1 MTTATETPTNA
12 PKTIYLKDYERPAYA
27 FERVNLD
34 FELGEATTTVTS
46 TIRVRPANDANGK
59 SLFLNGD
66 ESVELAAIEVDGA
79 KFTTYERTAKGIT
92 LRALPTE
99 AFDLR
104 VTTTIKPQENTALE
118 GLYKSSGNFC
128 TQCEAEGFRR
138 ITFYQDRPDVMSIF
152 TTRITA
158 DKTKYPVLLGNG
170 NLVDSGDL
178 EDGKHFTVWE
188 DPWAK
193 PCYLFALVAGNLGMV
208 EDKFKTMTGKEV
220 TLRIFTETHNLDKC
234 AHAMTSLIKSMKW
247 DEDTYGLEYDLEL
260 FNIVAVD
267 DFNMGAMENKS
278 LNIFNSR
285 LVLATPQSATDA
297 DYAAIEG
304 VVAHE
309 YFHNYTGNRV
319 TCRDW
324 FQLSLKEGLTVYRD
338 QEFSADM
345 NSRGVKRIGDVS
357 RLRMAQFAQ
366 DAGPMA
372 HPIRPESY
380 IKMDNFYTVTV
391 YEKGAEVV
399 RMYETL
405 LGKDG
410 FRKGMDLYF
419 ERHDGQAVTTE
430 DFFAAMCDANGADL
444 STFKPWYS
452 QAGTPRVTANGS
464 YDAAAKTFT
473 LECSQVV
480 PKTPGQDSKV
490 PVLCPIAVGLV
501 GPDGAD
507 MNLTIDGKS
516 HGTTAVLRFDQASAT
531 YTFTGV
537 DAKPVPSILRNFSA
551 PVRLT
556 TNLTQDD
563 LLFLMANDSD
573 AFNRWEAGQTLLR
586 NLCLDLIK
594 GGEQSFK
601 MNDAITAAM
610 RTILSG
616 AKAADADKA
625 FIARAMMVPSEG
637 ELSDMLEEGTV
648 DPAAVHAARDFVM
661 KTLATELRAEL
672 EATAQA
678 NSAAVYSNEPADRAA
693 RSLKNACIGYLSY
706 LDAPEIAAMT
716 YERYVAA
723 DNMTDK
729 IAALSALS
737 GKDCDERIKAI
748 DAFYAEWSHDPLV
761 MNKWLSIQ
769 AASSLPNNLANVRAL
784 AAGSAFDIKNPNK
797 VYSLIGGFCAS
808 PTNFHAIDG
817 SGYEFLADIVLELD
831 DLNGQV
837 ASRMVSAFTRWRKF
851 EPTRASAM
859 KAQLERIAAK
869 KGLSENVFEIVSKS
883 LE

>member
-1 MTTATETPTNA
+1 
-12 PKTIYLKDYERPAYA
+12 
-27 FERVNLD
+27 
-34 FELGEATTTVTS
+34 
-46 TIRVRPANDANGK
+46 
-59 SLFLNGD
+59 
-66 ESVELAAIEVDGA
+66 
-79 KFTTYERTAKGIT
+79 
-92 LRALPTE
+92 
-99 AFDLR
+99 
-104 VTTTIKPQENTALE
+104 
-118 GLYKSSGNFC
+118 
-128 TQCEAEGFRR
+128 
-138 ITFYQDRPDVMSIF
+138 
-152 TTRITA
+152 
-158 DKTKYPVLLGNG
+158 
-170 NLVDSGDL
+170 
-178 EDGKHFTVWE
+178 
-188 DPWAK
+188 
-193 PCYLFALVAGNLGMV
+193 
-208 EDKFKTMTGKEV
+208 
-220 TLRIFTETHNLDKC
+220 
-234 AHAMTSLIKSMKW
+234 
-247 DEDTYGLEYDLEL
+247 
-260 FNIVAVD
+260 
-267 DFNMGAMENKS
+267 
-278 LNIFNSR
+278 
-285 LVLATPQSATDA
+285 
-297 DYAAIEG
+297 
-304 VVAHE
+304 
-309 YFHNYTGNRV
+309 
-319 TCRDW
+319 
-324 FQLSLKEGLTVYRD
+324 
-338 QEFSADM
+338 
-345 NSRGVKRIGDVS
+345 
-357 RLRMAQFAQ
+357 
-366 DAGPMA
+366 
-372 HPIRPESY
+372 
-380 IKMDNFYTVTV
+380 
-391 YEKGAEVV
+391 
-399 RMYETL
+399 
-405 LGKDG
+405 
-410 FRKGMDLYF
+410 
-419 ERHDGQAVTTE
+419 
-430 DFFAAMCDANGADL
+430 
-444 STFKPWYS
+444 
-452 QAGTPRVTANGS
+452 
-464 YDAAAKTFT
+464 
-473 LECSQVV
+473 
-480 PKTPGQDSKV
+480 
-490 PVLCPIAVGLV
+490 
-501 GPDGAD
+501 

>member
-1 MTTATETPTNA
+1 
-12 PKTIYLKDYERPAYA
+12 
-27 FERVNLD
+27 
-34 FELGEATTTVTS
+34 
-46 TIRVRPANDANGK
+46 
-59 SLFLNGD
+59 
-66 ESVELAAIEVDGA
+66 
-79 KFTTYERTAKGIT
+79 
-92 LRALPTE
+92 
-99 AFDLR
+99 
-104 VTTTIKPQENTALE
+104 
-118 GLYKSSGNFC
+118 
-128 TQCEAEGFRR
+128 
-138 ITFYQDRPDVMSIF
+138 
-152 TTRITA
+152 
-158 DKTKYPVLLGNG
+158 
-170 NLVDSGDL
+170 
-178 EDGKHFTVWE
+178 
-188 DPWAK
+188 
-193 PCYLFALVAGNLGMV
+193 
-208 EDKFKTMTGKEV
+208 
-220 TLRIFTETHNLDKC
+220 
-234 AHAMTSLIKSMKW
+234 
-247 DEDTYGLEYDLEL
+247 
-260 FNIVAVD
+260 
-267 DFNMGAMENKS
+267 MG
-278 LNIFNSR
+278 
-285 LVLATPQSATDA
+285 
-297 DYAAIEG
+297 
-304 VVAHE
+304 
-309 YFHNYTGNRV
+309 
-319 TCRDW
+319 
-324 FQLSLKEGLTVYRD
+324 
-338 QEFSADM
+338 
-345 NSRGVKRIGDVS
+345 
-357 RLRMAQFAQ
+357 
-366 DAGPMA
+366 
-372 HPIRPESY
+372 
-380 IKMDNFYTVTV
+380 
-391 YEKGAEVV
+391 
-399 RMYETL
+399 
-405 LGKDG
+405 
-410 FRKGMDLYF
+410 
-419 ERHDGQAVTTE
+419 
-430 DFFAAMCDANGADL
+430 
-444 STFKPWYS
+444 
-452 QAGTPRVTANGS
+452 
-464 YDAAAKTFT
+464 
-473 LECSQVV
+473 
-480 PKTPGQDSKV
+480 
-490 PVLCPIAVGLV
+490 
-501 GPDGAD
+501 

-616 AKAADADKA
+616 AKAAGADKA

-648 DPAAVHAARDFVM
+648 DPAAV
-661 KTLATELRAEL
+661 
-672 EATAQA
+672 
-678 NSAAVYSNEPADRAA
+678 RAA